1 MASPLRALALVG
13 PSLAACQV
21 VAPGREVEVV
31 LRGDGD
37 GVILARTATGCRA
50 DDVAV
55 EVTGDAVAGG
65 GWRLVATATGAE
77 LRQGAT
83 LAARIVDEPG
93 PPARRSYL
101 DPLGVPL
108 ARVTVTDDG
117 AAVVGADRAPLGRVE
132 PAERGTASA
141 VRIER
146 SGKVVTEPGGGL
158 IDGESAALSPD
169 RARLVFVTAL
179 EPPCDEADQRRL
191 IVAEVATGRV
201 RALATGAVT
210 APAWIDD
217 DRVAF
222 GDGDA
227 VVVVAVATG
236 AVVATVAGGAG
247 VTTVAP
253 GPRRRCDAAPPPF
266 ADAVAVAPDD
276 DDGDDDFGADP
287 VDAGAEPADGAAA
300 GPADASAPDPG
311 P

>member
-37 GVILARTATGCRA
+37 GVILARTTTGCRA

-132 PAERGTASA
+132 PAERGLRWLDRDGRATATITGTTDLA
-141 VRIER
+141 L
-146 SGKVVTEPGGGL
+146 G
-158 IDGESAALSPD
+158 AALAAP
-169 RARLVFVTAL
+169 LAL
-179 EPPCDEADQRRL
+179 P
-191 IVAEVATGRV
+191 IGGR
-201 RALATGAVT
+201 
-210 APAWIDD
+210 
-217 DRVAF
+217 
-222 GDGDA
+222 
-227 VVVVAVATG
+227 
-236 AVVATVAGGAG
+236 AVVACARLAA
-247 VTTVAP
+247 TTP
-253 GPRRRCDAAPPPF
+253 S
-266 ADAVAVAPDD
+266 
-276 DDGDDDFGADP
+276 
-287 VDAGAEPADGAAA
+287 PAK
-300 GPADASAPDPG
+300 
-311 P
+311 